1 MIVLREL
8 WNNKARTL
16 LVVMSISVGIFAVG
30 AIANSWIVL
39 LDDLNTAYQATNPAS
54 AILSVEPFDEGLV
67 SAVESRRDVAQA
79 EGRRS
84 VIVKLRT
91 PTGQLINL
99 NLQAVDDFATLEISR
114 ISPQEGAWPPGRRQ
128 LLLERSWEETLGFQI
143 GDTAQIEMPDGREYD
158 VQMAGYAHDLH
169 QPPAGNSEI
178 AYGYV
183 STDTLQ
189 WLGEPRAYN
198 QLYLTV
204 AGDALN
210 KDRISVVVAEVKDQ
224 VIERNGY
231 TVFSTLIPTPGE
243 QFLTPIIKAV
253 LLVLGVVGVF
263 SLVLSGALVVNT
275 VSAVIARQVRQIGVM
290 KAVGGRRSQIMET
303 YLVSVVLYGL
313 LALSVAVP
321 LALLGS
327 RAFTT
332 YFSRTGNFDILTTG
346 LPLGVVVLE
355 VGLSLLVPVVAA
367 SIPVSF
373 GTRITVREAISSYGI
388 GNELGSSLIDR
399 LASRIRGVPGTV
411 ALSLRNT
418 FRRKA
423 RLALTLGTLTLAG
436 AVFVSV
442 LSVRNSLFASF
453 REALV
458 YIQYDLSVDLGDAYR
473 AQRIEREALRVPGIV
488 SAESWLQKGA
498 VRVRAD
504 GIESTNYVTLGVPT
518 DSTFL
523 DPVLVEGRWL
533 QPGDHRQIVVNTD
546 FLREEPDVR
555 VGDTI
560 VLTIDGKDD
569 TWEVVGIVTK
579 QYTGPVIYAGY
590 DDLSRTVNQAGLANQ
605 VVLGLA
611 ETTSA
616 SQARVAEDFEDRFKR
631 AGMLVGSTTTRSEF
645 VDTFEMRFTFLIVF
659 LMFMALLLAFV
670 GGLGLA
676 GTIGL
681 NVLERIREIG
691 VMRAI
696 GATDGAI
703 QRIVLAEGVVIGTL
717 SWGLAAL
724 LALPLSKVLSDG
736 VGFAFGGEPLSF
748 SFSLLGLAL
757 WLGLAL
763 LIASASSYVPARRAS
778 QLSVREILAYE

>member
-30 AIANSWIVL
+30 AISNSWIVL

-616 SQARVAEDFEDRFKR
+616 SQARIAEDFEDRFKR